1 FNRLKGIAIEG
12 LKNKTKITD
21 LEKEN
26 RILKSSNARKEEL
39 INRFH
44 DENVKLKQSNKKL
57 TNELEKSGITN
68 KALYTVAKE
77 NDLLGQAQK
86 ILEELVKPKNKTRS
100 KQRDWDRDR

>member
-1 FNRLKGIAIEG
+1 M
-12 LKNKTKITD
+12 
-21 LEKEN
+21 
-26 RILKSSNARKEEL
+26 KEES

-44 DENVKLKQSNKKL
+44 DENVKLRKSNKKL
-57 TNELEKSGITN
+57 TNELEKSGIIN